1 METEQVYWKLFG
13 VKLISYKRLNDGQI
27 TGTGLFNPV
36 LKRLGLF
43 TMLVLQSRFYKKY
56 DDLGRWDGKRVANPF
71 APPVGSRPQI
81 RALKG
86 LVKTHIFG
94 RAFPVAMT
102 FAVTYKCQC
111 NCVHCS
117 AGNHLKN
124 NQKELTTQEAKKL
137 IDDSLDMGVTIIAF
151 TGGEPLLRKDIYELI
166 AYVDQNKAMPIMF
179 TNGLLL
185 TDENIDKLAD
195 AGLYTLF
202 VSLDS
207 PNPEEHDQL
216 RGMPGLYETAVR
228 GLKRMKSRGV
238 FVAISSYANRSGTE
252 KGMYK
257 KLYKLAQELGVHNL
271 ILFDSV
277 PTGKLLKDTSEVLT
291 PEQREEITKYSEY
304 IFNNSII
311 PPLSS
316 QSWQNS
322 VEGYLAGIGCLAG
335 NIQYY
340 VSAYGDVSPC
350 DFSPLSFGN
359 IRHESLKDIW
369 RKITDHP
376 AFSYRA
382 QFCRMQHEKFRQC
395 YIDPLP
401 DDSPLPYPIDKL
413 PRVNFMQ
420 AQKPSG
426 GRVKRFCQK
435 MTIFSSGGR

>member
-1 METEQVYWKLFG
+1 
-13 VKLISYKRLNDGQI
+13 
-27 TGTGLFNPV
+27 
-36 LKRLGLF
+36 
-43 TMLVLQSRFYKKY
+43 
-56 DDLGRWDGKRVANPF
+56 
-71 APPVGSRPQI
+71 
-81 RALKG
+81 
-86 LVKTHIFG
+86 
-94 RAFPVAMT
+94 
-102 FAVTYKCQC
+102 
-111 NCVHCS
+111 
-117 AGNHLKN
+117 
-124 NQKELTTQEAKKL
+124 
-137 IDDSLDMGVTIIAF
+137 
-151 TGGEPLLRKDIYELI
+151 
-166 AYVDQNKAMPIMF
+166 
-179 TNGLLL
+179 
-185 TDENIDKLAD
+185 
-195 AGLYTLF
+195 
-202 VSLDS
+202 
-207 PNPEEHDQL
+207 
-216 RGMPGLYETAVR
+216 
-228 GLKRMKSRGV
+228 MKSRGV

-435 MTIFSSGGR
+435 MTIFSSGGH